1 MLNVKDSK
9 EASRKLWIPSEI
21 VVVVVVVVQVF
32 ASVEVWLI
40 LLVDDDN
47 EDNDW
52 VGVEEKWYKK

>member
-1 MLNVKDSK
+1 MLSVKDLK
-9 EASRKLWIPSEI
+9 EASRKVWIPSEI
-21 VVVVVVVVQVF
+21 VVVAVVVQVF

-52 VGVEEKWYKK
+52 AGVEEKWYKK